1 MKEAAVKAE
10 RAYKRYKRKC
20 VITSIFWFTPLRQ
33 LLVLLLTHIQLVE
46 LNFLSGKSREEHK
59 TKRALCYHYIINSP
73 LQWCTSANDSVS
85 LQYVI
90 CHYPLKQFCWKT
102 ESIIV

>member
-33 LLVLLLTHIQLVE
+33 LLVLLLNHIQLVE
-46 LNFLSGKSREEHK
+46 LNFFVREKQRGTQDKEG
-59 TKRALCYHYIINSP
+59 TVLPLHY
-73 LQWCTSANDSVS
+73 
-85 LQYVI
+85 
-90 CHYPLKQFCWKT
+90 
-102 ESIIV
+102 